1 VRTISFKLLY
11 GLVIIHHVLIGEF
24 GAALVALLTDDDIP
38 LFQSPPHRGVR
49 CGPRASLVN
58 SPLYTGFQSPPH
70 RGVRCGASL
79 CQRPPLRRHISV
91 PSSSG
96 SSVRRGNR
104 RLRGRDYGD
113 ISVPSSSGSS
123 VRPSNLPCNIA
134 AFPRAEEFI
143 FSQQPELLQI
153 APHLRNS
160 LPYIVAV
167 VPKLA
172 TDAACA
178 HRRGFRHL
186 FVTNEAPNLVDGR
199 NHLLP

>member
-1 VRTISFKLLY
+1 VRPSGVLGELAAIYRISVPSSSGSSVRLNPTP
-11 GLVIIHHVLIGEF
+11 GV
-24 GAALVALLTDDDIP
+24 T
-38 LFQSPPHRGVR
+38 RGRVY
-49 CGPRASLVN
+49 L
-58 SPLYTGFQSPPH
+58 FQSPPH